1 MNKIVILFFSLFL
14 SFSCKKVNLDC
25 KKFKIGKF
33 RQNIEELNLIVQST
47 RTKEGFQI
55 DSTKFGVSKYQL
67 SWKTNCTLESTLIET
82 SIETSKKHIGRKYY
96 VNTLKILSETEYIYS
111 CKVDGMDF
119 IDQDTIIK
127 IN

>member
-1 MNKIVILFFSLFL
+1 MKKTAILFSLMFL
-14 SFSCKKVNLDC
+14 YVSCKKANLDC
-25 KKFKIGKF
+25 HNFKIGKF
-33 RQNIEELNLIVQST
+33 RQNIEEFDLIVHST

-55 DSTKFGVSKYQL
+55 DSTKLGVSKYQL
-67 SWKTNCTLESTLIET
+67 IWKSDCVLESTLIET

-96 VNTLKILSETEYIYS
+96 VNILKKISETEYIYS
-111 CKVDGMDF
+111 CKVDGIDF